1 MIKIPPMRG
10 DKMLSVKNVNA
21 GYGNVQVLHDVS
33 FEVKPGEFVAM
44 LGQNGAGKTTMLRTI
59 SNIIKPTDGTIVYNN
74 EVISALPPQQMVNK
88 GISFVTDDGN
98 LFSDMSVMNNIMLG
112 AYTEKD
118 NSKIES
124 RLKEIFE
131 LFPRLEER
139 KRQRA
144 ETLSGGERKMLAI
157 ARGLMSS
164 PSMLLVDEPSLGLA
178 PILVLSV
185 FQTLRELANRGV
197 SVLLVEQNVNTTL
210 KIVDRAYVLDL
221 GHIVQEGSAKE
232 LQNDPVIMKNYLG
245 ID

>member
-1 MIKIPPMRG
+1 LIKIPPMRG

>member
-1 MIKIPPMRG
+1 
-10 DKMLSVKNVNA
+10 MLSVKNVNA